1 MIKWVD
7 SIASTNTAIAA
18 DPLAAHGDV
27 LATVEQT
34 AGRGQRGN
42 SWEAT
47 PGKNLTFSMVLR
59 PRVIPPAE
67 AFAISM
73 LTCMSVADVI
83 AQAMNRHD
91 VLIKWPNDIYV
102 NNDKICGILI
112 ENSFGSHIHR
122 SIIGVGINVN
132 QETFVSDAPNPISMW
147 QLTGRRYDLHALLE
161 QITARMLADF
171 DRYEAAP
178 DIGTLT
184 TRYRSRQWRGSGVY
198 SWRDNLTGEVI
209 DAAIADIAPDGTL
222 TLDTTP
228 PRRYAFKEIS
238 PIIVKN

>member
-18 DPLAAHGDV
+18 DPSAAHGDV
-27 LATVEQT
+27 LATVAQT

-42 SWEAT
+42 SWEAA
-47 PGKNLTFSMVLR
+47 PGENLTFSMVLR

-83 AQAMNRHD
+83 AETMDNHD

-112 ENSFGSHIHR
+112 ENTFGSHIDR

-132 QETFVSDAPNPISMW
+132 QEVFVSDAPNPISMW
-147 QLTGRRYDLHALLE
+147 QLTRRKYDLHTLLE
-161 QITARMLADF
+161 QIAARMVSDF
-171 DRYEAAP
+171 DNYEAAP
-178 DIGTLT
+178 DIRALT
-184 TRYRSRQWRGSGVY
+184 TRYRSRQWRGSGVHP
-198 SWRDNLTGEVI
+198 WRDNLTGEVI
-209 DAAIADIAPDGTL
+209 HAAIAAIAPDGTL

-238 PIIVKN
+238 PL